1 MSETLTFNL
10 ATIEMPCL
18 TPAKHPRWSSA
29 LVGSLTEAEQLLD
42 VIEADRYRER
52 ELLVQGSRAFVVRWR

>member
-10 ATIEMPCL
+10 ATIEMPSL
-18 TPAKHPRWSSA
+18 TFANLYRWSSV
-29 LVGSLTEAEQLLD
+29 LVGSLFEAEQLLD

-52 ELLVQGSRAFVVRWR
+52 ELIIQGARVFMVRWR